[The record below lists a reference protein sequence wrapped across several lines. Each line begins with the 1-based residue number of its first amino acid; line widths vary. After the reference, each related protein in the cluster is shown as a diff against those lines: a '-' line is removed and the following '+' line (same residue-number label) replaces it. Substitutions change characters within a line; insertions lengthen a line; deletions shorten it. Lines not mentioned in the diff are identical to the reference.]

1 MNEEH
6 PVRPASASPTP
17 IWQGKLRTIKYSGG
31 GLWGTGTR
39 RKGKQGWEG
48 GPQLQ
53 GDWSVLGEPGLT
65 PTEGPRGEHAPV
77 ASSLSE
83 CYTCQVRRPETKGH
97 FL

>member
-6 PVRPASASPTP
+6 PVRPASASLPP
-17 IWQGKLRTIKYSGG
+17 SGGENLARTIKYSGG
-31 GLWGTGTR
+31 GLEEWEAGET
-39 RKGKQGWEG
+39 QGWEG

-53 GDWSVLGEPGLT
+53 GIGVLGEPGLT

-83 CYTCQVRRPETKGH
+83 CYTCQVRCPETKGH